1 MSEPVTNTKIS
12 IDSSGLHL
20 VAGGGG
26 RASHVVAAVLILIG
40 AGTDMLAFRNT
51 LSIAL
56 PTEKNELV
64 ITLMAV
70 GASALGLVAA
80 AAVGILYAA
89 QRRGQDSNKLLAIC
103 CLLAW
108 GGLGVMM
115 LLARWHTPTGDSSG
129 SGIFSGGS
137 PGGSPGLIAGL
148 FCTLYCVSGV
158 GTVAEAQRAY
168 HPELSAL
175 RRLGKL
181 IRKQRQE
188 IIRLEGELV
197 RARAAIDQLDGDLDR
212 EDHRR
217 QAALRERQALGA
229 ELANFARVTM
239 AAMLADPSKTGLTET
254 GPEPELPNFPDVA

>member
-1 MSEPVTNTKIS
+1 MSEQVTNAKIS

-26 RASHVVAAVLILIG
+26 RASHIVAAALILVG

-51 LSIAL
+51 LSTAL
-56 PTEKNELV
+56 PREHNGLV

-70 GASALGLVAA
+70 GASSLGLVAA

-89 QRRGQDSNKLLAIC
+89 QRRGQDRNKLLAIC

-108 GGLGVMM
+108 VGLGVMM
-115 LLARWHTPTGDSSG
+115 LLVRWFTPTGDSSG
-129 SGIFSGGS
+129 SGIFGGGS
-137 PGGSPGLIAGL
+137 PGGAPGLIAGL

-175 RRLGKL
+175 RGLGKL
-181 IRKQRQE
+181 IRRQQRQ

-197 RARAAIDQLDGDLDR
+197 RAQAAIEQLDGDLDR

-217 QAALRERQALGA
+217 KAALLERQALGA

-254 GPEPELPNFPDVA
+254 GPEPGLPDFPDAA